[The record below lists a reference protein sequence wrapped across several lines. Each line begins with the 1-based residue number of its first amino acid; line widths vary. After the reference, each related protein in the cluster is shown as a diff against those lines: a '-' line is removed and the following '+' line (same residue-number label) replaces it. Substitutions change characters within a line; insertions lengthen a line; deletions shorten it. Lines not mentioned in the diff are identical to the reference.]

1 VQLLALLDE
10 PLKLMCVLVM
20 VVVLLAIH
28 TAAVKVSFYHFELL
42 LVLLPF
48 ENENLVID
56 IFQSPKLHSKS
67 YLSKKKAAQQILP
80 MPPR

>member
-48 ENENLVID
+48 
-56 IFQSPKLHSKS
+56 
-67 YLSKKKAAQQILP
+67 
-80 MPPR
+80 